1 MAQYVFSW
9 TSHSLAKCQQANK
22 NFWSKVLF
30 LYVKKGKYG
39 TILKLY
45 TTEILKNLRG
55 SFIKRL
61 FNAMYKKFSKF
72 IQFQPYT
79 LNWKVF
85 EDYKNFIHM
94 KFSNSTPIYSPF
106 LYFQFKMAYIT
117 TKFKIII
124 LIKVNYLHNPNDCL
138 HLTVIWMT
146 RFTLKIPVWLKCCH
160 IGAPWQS

>member
-55 SFIKRL
+55 SFNKRL

-85 EDYKNFIHM
+85 ENYKNFLHM
-94 KFSNSTPIYSPF
+94 KFSNSTPI
-106 LYFQFKMAYIT
+106 
-117 TKFKIII
+117 
-124 LIKVNYLHNPNDCL
+124 
-138 HLTVIWMT
+138 
-146 RFTLKIPVWLKCCH
+146 
-160 IGAPWQS
+160 